1 LSFSGSQNTNL
12 VVAGNGELVH
22 ASQTKENRLNNTRN
36 APQLSSEPQDIMVR
50 HKYNGSMLS
59 AVNSH
64 PVTFHESTDMV
75 SNRGL
80 ILRQQPASQLNAGGI
95 ASQREVG
102 AFERGAM
109 AAQARFE
116 QQNSYVSTS

>member
-1 LSFSGSQNTNL
+1 
-12 VVAGNGELVH
+12 
-22 ASQTKENRLNNTRN
+22 
-36 APQLSSEPQDIMVR
+36 
-50 HKYNGSMLS
+50 MLS

-64 PVTFHESTDMV
+64 PVTFHEPAEMV

-80 ILRQQPASQLNAGGI
+80 ILLQEHTGQLNAGGI

-109 AAQARFE
+109 AAQARQE
-116 QQNSYVSTS
+116 Q